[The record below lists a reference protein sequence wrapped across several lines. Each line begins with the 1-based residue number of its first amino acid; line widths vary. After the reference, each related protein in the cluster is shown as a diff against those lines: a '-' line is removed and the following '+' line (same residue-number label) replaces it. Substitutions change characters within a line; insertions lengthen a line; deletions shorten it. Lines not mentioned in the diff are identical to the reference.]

1 MTDQKKISLLL
12 SKERNLFSLNLMIRI
27 KKKITVKEIKRS
39 GNNGPKIPRDGINK
53 NKFKNIAANLLIL
66 LFSII

>member
-1 MTDQKKISLLL
+1 MTDHKKISLLL
-12 SKERNLFSLNLMIRI
+12 SKERKLFSRNLMIRI
-27 KKKITVKEIKRS
+27 KKKITVKEINRS
-39 GNNGPKIPRDGINK
+39 GNNGPRIPRVGISK